1 MTNASP
7 TAEPKYWILVSS
19 VDNWRKTVERDFTIQ
34 GMKSR
39 HRKKAEQM
47 HAGDKIVYYVTG
59 LKAFAGIATITS
71 DYFEDHEPIWASGNA
86 KRAGEDYPFRV
97 HIAPDL
103 ALPEADF
110 VPAEPIA
117 RQMVYASKWPAANWT
132 LAFQGNVHLIPEGD
146 YALIRAAIEGAASA
160 ANIAPATSSA
170 S

>member
-1 MTNASP
+1 MTEP
-7 TAEPKYWILVSS
+7 TEPTHEPKYWILVSS
-19 VDNWRKTVERDFTIQ
+19 FDNWQKTVERSFTIQ

-47 HAGDKIVYYVTG
+47 HAGDKIVFYVTG

-71 DYFEDHEPIWASGNA
+71 DYFEDHEPIWVSGNK
-86 KRAGEDYPFRV
+86 KREGEDYPFRV

-103 ALPEADF
+103 ALAEGGF
-110 VPAEPIA
+110 VSAEPLA

-146 YALIRAAIEGAASA
+146 YDLIRAAIVGAATA
-160 ANIAPATSSA
+160 QTEKPA
-170 S
+170 